1 MQIQHLVQNTP
12 AWHAYRGQHDNASDA
27 AAMMGVSP
35 HQSRDALIAQLA
47 TGVQREFSDYVQRR
61 ILDKGHDFERLAR
74 PLAQAIIEEELFP
87 VTACEDTGRLSASL
101 DGLTMMEDTAWEHKR
116 LNKRLREVLTQPG
129 CTGKDLPMDYQIQM
143 EQQCAVSGCERVLF
157 MASEWDDD
165 GHLFEDLHCWYT
177 PNAELRSAIRA
188 GWAQL
193 HKDVA
198 AYVPPEAKAAPVV
211 AAPMETLPAVSVR
224 VDGQLAIISNL
235 PAFGEALRA
244 FIARIPDSPKTDQ
257 EFADTE
263 AACKSL
269 KQAEDALAASESN
282 ALAQLEDVD
291 TMRRLVADCRNLART
306 TRLQKEKLVAAQK
319 ELLRGEAVAGG
330 VTALRQHI
338 AELHASVGKPWVQ
351 VPQAN
356 FGAVIKGM
364 RSLDSIRGAINDEL
378 ARCKIEADA
387 QARRIV
393 SNIRALDQAGHGFL
407 FPDAQQLATAHDA
420 DTFAGLVQGRIA
432 QHQAA
437 EQARQDAE
445 RKRIRA
451 EEVARLEREQEARAR
466 AIAAEAAEQQFKERQ
481 AAKQA
486 AEQAQAAERAADVI
500 AQAAAPAPAL
510 LAISM
515 DRCCE
520 KAVAEGVGICRDC
533 AQSLE
538 DWREVRALERAPDT
552 GERINLSAIN
562 EHLAPISINAAG
574 LAALGFEPVAM
585 VKASKMYRAS
595 DLEHIRAALVRHL
608 QGLSLQAA

>member
-198 AYVPPEAKAAPVV
+198 AYVPPEAKAAPAVGR
-211 AAPMETLPAVSVR
+211 APDHLPALRIEVSGAVT
-224 VDGQLAIISNL
+224 ASNL
-235 PAFGEALRA
+235 A
-244 FIARIPDSPKTDQ
+244 
-257 EFADTE
+257 EFKAT
-263 AACKSL
+263 
-269 KQAEDALAASESN
+269 ALAAISGVNRELATDADFANAEASVKWCSEVKSRLAAAKQH
-282 ALAQLEDVD
+282 ALSQTADIDALFRTMDDIASEARRVRLELD
-291 TMRRLVADCRNLART
+291 
-306 TRLQKEKLVAAQK
+306 KLVKQRK
-319 ELLRGEAVAGG
+319 EQMRGEAVAGG

-364 RSLDSIRGAINDEL
+364 RSLESIRGAVNDEL

-445 RKRIRA
+445 RKRILA
-451 EEVARLEREQEARAR
+451 EVVARMGREQEARAR

-486 AEQAQAAERAADVI
+486 AEQAEATERAAAVI
-500 AQAAAPAPAL
+500 AQAECPTN
-510 LAISM
+510 
-515 DRCCE
+515 D
-520 KAVAEGVGICRDC
+520 
-533 AQSLE
+533 
-538 DWREVRALERAPDT
+538 ALEHAHHDALTTGCGLVRMHSTGEAEHIAPEQFRDT

>member
-1 MQIQHLVQNTP
+1 MQIQLLVQNTP

-87 VTACEDTGRLSASL
+87 VTACEDAGRLSASL

-116 LNKRLREVLTQPG
+116 LNQRLREVLSRPY
-129 CTGKDLPMDYQIQM
+129 CTGADLPIDYQIQM
-143 EQQCAVSGCERVLF
+143 EQQCAVSGCEKVLF
-157 MASEWDDD
+157 MASEWDESDQ
-165 GHLFEDLHCWYT
+165 LVEELHCWYA
-177 PNAELRSAIRA
+177 PNLELRSAIVV

-198 AYVPPEAKAAPVV
+198 AYVPPESKAAPVV

-282 ALAQLEDVD
+282 ALAQLDDVD

-306 TRLQKEKLVAAQK
+306 TRLQKEKLVTAQK

-393 SNIRALDQAGHGFL
+393 ANIRVLDQVGHAFL
-407 FPDAQQLATAHDA
+407 FSDAQQLAVGQDPEA
-420 DTFAGLVQGRIA
+420 FAALVKGRIF

-437 EQARQDAE
+437 EQKRMDAE
-445 RKRIRA
+445 RERIRA
-451 EEVARLEREQEARAR
+451 EEVARLERKQEARAR

-520 KAVAEGVGICRDC
+520 KAAAEGVGICRDC

-562 EHLAPISINAAG
+562 EHLAPIKMDAAG
-574 LAALGFEPVAM
+574 LAALGFEPVSV
-585 VKASKMYRAS
+585 VKASKLYRAS

-608 QGLSLQAA
+608 QSLALQAA

>member
-198 AYVPPEAKAAPVV
+198 AYVPPEAKAAPAVGR
-211 AAPMETLPAVSVR
+211 APDHLPALRIEVSGAVT
-224 VDGQLAIISNL
+224 ASNL
-235 PAFGEALRA
+235 A
-244 FIARIPDSPKTDQ
+244 
-257 EFADTE
+257 EFKAT
-263 AACKSL
+263 
-269 KQAEDALAASESN
+269 ALAAISGVNRELATDADFANAEASVKWCSEVESRLAAAKQH
-282 ALAQLEDVD
+282 ALSQTADIDALFRTMDDIASEARRVRLELD
-291 TMRRLVADCRNLART
+291 
-306 TRLQKEKLVAAQK
+306 KLVKQRK
-319 ELLRGEAVAGG
+319 EQMRGEAVAGG

-364 RSLDSIRGAINDEL
+364 RSLESIRGAVNDEL

-445 RKRIRA
+445 RKRILA
-451 EEVARLEREQEARAR
+451 EVVARMGREQEARAR
-466 AIAAEAAEQQFKERQ
+466 AIAAEAAEQQFKELQ
-481 AAKQA
+481 AAQRA
-486 AEQAQAAERAADVI
+486 AELAEATERAAAVI
-500 AQAAAPAPAL
+500 AQAECPTN
-510 LAISM
+510 
-515 DRCCE
+515 D
-520 KAVAEGVGICRDC
+520 
-533 AQSLE
+533 
-538 DWREVRALERAPDT
+538 ALEHAHHDALTTGCGLVRMHSTGEAEHIAPEQFRDT

>member
-1 MQIQHLVQNTP
+1 MQVLSNAPQGSA
-12 AWHAYRGQHDNASDA
+12 AWHAARAGRFCASEAA
-27 AAMMGVSP
+27 AAMGVSKYTT
-35 HQSRDALIAQLA
+35 RDALLHQKA
-47 TGVQREFSDYVQRR
+47 TGITEDVGPAKQRIFDA
-61 ILDKGHDFERLAR
+61 GHAAEAAAR
-74 PLAQAIIEEELFP
+74 PIAEALADVEFFPAVGIAEIEGLPLLASFDGIDVLDETLWETKMLNQSLAEQVQACSLEPHYWSQLEHQLLVSGAECVLF
-87 VTACEDTGRLSASL
+87 TTS
-101 DGLTMMEDTAWEHKR
+101 DGTQEGTYHMWYESKTERRQQVLAAWH
-116 LNKRLREVLTQPG
+116 QFA
-129 CTGKDLPMDYQIQM
+129 KDL
-143 EQQCAVSGCERVLF
+143 V
-157 MASEWDDD
+157 
-165 GHLFEDLHCWYT
+165 
-177 PNAELRSAIRA
+177 
-188 GWAQL
+188 
-193 HKDVA
+193 

-306 TRLQKEKLVAAQK
+306 TRLQKEKLVTAQK

-393 SNIRALDQAGHGFL
+393 ANIRVLDQVGHGFL
-407 FPDAQQLATAHDA
+407 FPDAQQLSTAHGA
-420 DTFAGLVQGRIA
+420 DTFTGLVHGRIA

-486 AEQAQAAERAADVI
+486 AEQAQATERAAAVI
-500 AQAAAPAPAL
+500 AQAECPTN
-510 LAISM
+510 
-515 DRCCE
+515 D
-520 KAVAEGVGICRDC
+520 
-533 AQSLE
+533 
-538 DWREVRALERAPDT
+538 ALEHAHHDALTTGCGLVRMHSTGEAERIAPEQFRDT

-562 EHLAPISINAAG
+562 EHLAPIKMDAAG
-574 LAALGFEPVAM
+574 LAALGFEPVAV
-585 VKASKMYRAS
+585 VKAPKLYLAD
-595 DLEHIRAALVRHL
+595 DLPRIRAALVRHL